1 VQQDVLLSLKKIEFL
16 ASQSDEALLALA
28 EKSRPLSFSKQTVIF
43 WEGDE
48 SNSLYIV
55 LEGKVGFFATNDHGR
70 ETKLGN
76 SALSGSYFGE
86 LALLGDMPRTASV
99 KAIERTV
106 CAVISKHD
114 FKQWLLAH
122 PDAVY
127 GLLADLSERVRE
139 LTQKVTQMTG
149 ANVYERLRFVLL
161 NMATEENGI
170 LTIQNMPTQQELADR
185 VGASRRM
192 INNVIKELR
201 KGGYIDDSGK
211 VTTID
216 RNLPDSW

>member
-1 VQQDVLLSLKKIEFL
+1 VQQDVFLSLKKIEFL

-28 EKSRPLSFSKQTVIF
+28 EKGSSKSFPKQTIIF

-48 SNSLYIV
+48 SNSLYIL
-55 LEGKVGFFATNDHGR
+55 LEGKVVFFTTNDHGR
-70 ETKLGN
+70 ETKLRN
-76 SALSGSYFGE
+76 SAVSGSYFGE

-99 KAIERTV
+99 KAIEKTV

-114 FKQWLLAH
+114 FKQWLDAH

-127 GLLADLSERVRE
+127 GLLADLSLRVRD
-139 LTQKVTQMTG
+139 LTQKVTQMIG

-161 NMATEENGI
+161 DMATEENGI
-170 LTIQNMPTQQELADR
+170 LTIRNVPTQQELADT

-192 INNVIKELR
+192 ISNILKQLKSGV
-201 KGGYIDDSGK
+201 YIAIRGK
-211 VTTID
+211 TMTI
-216 RNLPDSW
+216 RNLPESW